1 MARRLARQGILTTEA
16 QVRQVSQLA
25 HNGLRNPRVQ
35 DWFSGKY
42 QLFNER
48 NILVPREDGLLEKR
62 RPDRVMMS
70 PNRIIIVDFKFGR
83 PEEEHQKQVAR
94 YIEILQDMYPQK
106 RVEGW
111 LWYVYKNKTE
121 KVELKSE

>member
-1 MARRLARQGILTTEA
+1 M
-16 QVRQVSQLA
+16 
-25 HNGLRNPRVQ
+25 
-35 DWFSGKY
+35 
-42 QLFNER
+42 
-48 NILVPREDGLLEKR
+48 EKR

-70 PNRIIIVDFKFGR
+70 PDRIIIVDFKFGR